1 MGGAARVA
9 PELEG
14 GRLVW
19 PRLTVAVVVG
29 LLFGTTAT
37 LLNTPLGDYVLD
49 DNPRRVAS
57 LVANSGAAWAGSGV
71 LGGWLL
77 GSALRGLAGGPVA
90 LVAAVVAYYL
100 LGAVVG
106 SETPDGSAEQ
116 IALFS
121 LIALVA
127 GPVLGVV
134 GGAIRRRGAL
144 GLMAALVVPLGACA
158 EQIWRSSHVELQPDP
173 ARPTANVVLLA
184 LALAGAAVAVARYAR
199 GRRSRRGRTSA
210 SDVAPE

>member
-1 MGGAARVA
+1 MGAPQVA

-71 LGGWLL
+71 LGG
-77 GSALRGLAGGPVA
+77 
-90 LVAAVVAYYL
+90 
-100 LGAVVG
+100 
-106 SETPDGSAEQ
+106 
-116 IALFS
+116 
-121 LIALVA
+121 
-127 GPVLGVV
+127 
-134 GGAIRRRGAL
+134 
-144 GLMAALVVPLGACA
+144 
-158 EQIWRSSHVELQPDP
+158 
-173 ARPTANVVLLA
+173 
-184 LALAGAAVAVARYAR
+184 
-199 GRRSRRGRTSA
+199 
-210 SDVAPE
+210 